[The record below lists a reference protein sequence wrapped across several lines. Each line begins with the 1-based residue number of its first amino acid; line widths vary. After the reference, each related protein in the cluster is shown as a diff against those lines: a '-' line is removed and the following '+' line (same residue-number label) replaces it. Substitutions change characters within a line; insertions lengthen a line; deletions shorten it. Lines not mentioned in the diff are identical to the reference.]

1 MNAPASAFLRP
12 NPSHTVHVRRSIEL
26 TTGMYTREEVL
37 DNDFSDD
44 FGEDIQIK
52 VQKEIKK
59 NENSQ
64 EFTVED
70 EAVVAESEAVE
81 VETPEFAK
89 E

>member
-1 MNAPASAFLRP
+1 
-12 NPSHTVHVRRSIEL
+12 
-26 TTGMYTREEVL
+26 MYTREEVL

-44 FGEDIQIK
+44 FGEDIQTK
-52 VQKEIKK
+52 VQKEIKQ

-70 EAVVAESEAVE
+70 ESVVAESEAVE